1 MFINEYV
8 ASNTQKSDF
17 NLRDFANKKT
27 AIYILLPDDR
37 ETYHKLGSLLIR
49 QLYTALVEASRK
61 DGGELKIRM
70 NFILDEFANFT
81 KIDTFQ
87 SMLTVSR
94 GRNIRFI
101 ICLQSFAQ
109 IEERYGKEGAQ
120 NIMDNCSWIYL
131 KTGNIDTA
139 SKISDR
145 LGTYTAQSYG
155 ESSNSNN
162 KYDKSSSSMSL
173 ISRKVLTPDEVL
185 SIESPYALIMIA
197 GKPPAITK
205 IPDISKTYFNT
216 LNGMGTKEENQ
227 KLRIKRENIRKTRPV
242 QAIKVWEIWKKTEE
256 EELEEE
262 QEIKKHEIKLI
273 QNKFKENIKESNEKN
288 I

>member
-37 ETYHKLGSLLIR
+37 ETYHKLGSLLIG

-94 GRNIRFI
+94 GRNIRFV

-120 NIMDNCSWIYL
+120 NIMDNCAWIYL
-131 KTGNIDTA
+131 KTRKHRY
-139 SKISDR
+139 SK
-145 LGTYTAQSYG
+145 
-155 ESSNSNN
+155 
-162 KYDKSSSSMSL
+162 
-173 ISRKVLTPDEVL
+173 
-185 SIESPYALIMIA
+185 
-197 GKPPAITK
+197 
-205 IPDISKTYFNT
+205 
-216 LNGMGTKEENQ
+216 
-227 KLRIKRENIRKTRPV
+227 
-242 QAIKVWEIWKKTEE
+242 
-256 EELEEE
+256 
-262 QEIKKHEIKLI
+262 
-273 QNKFKENIKESNEKN
+273 
-288 I
+288 